1 MSTHI
6 QTEYWDGLGNHVIVS
21 DETLARVTEA
31 LQQVQVGT
39 VLPPVVVA
47 WEGAVPAIP
56 IGREGDGHGELILES
71 GEVRPLVLDGRTL
84 RLHERVPLGYHQVT
98 WRDGGGTTTATLISA
113 PIEAY
118 RRPQATPSW
127 GVGTHLAAL
136 RSYRSRSL
144 ADLRDLDLLCGW
156 VAAHGGD
163 LVTVLP
169 LLPTFNDHPAEP
181 SPYSAV
187 SRLHW
192 SELILDLGDRHRPV
206 GEVGRLDVTRAAE
219 EVREALAG
227 VPIEA
232 SIFEDPWPIDYAA
245 FRAAQQRYGRN
256 WRDWP
261 EHARRGELT
270 QADYD
275 ADEFRFHVVA
285 QQQART
291 QLHNLRARLEA
302 QEMRL
307 GLDLAVGVH
316 PDSYDTW
323 SRQHLFVES
332 MSVGAPPDF
341 GFPSGQDWGF
351 RPVHPVASRMEGH
364 AYLRDAIAHQMS
376 VAGVLRVDH
385 IMAWSRL
392 YWIPEGM
399 RLDQG
404 TYVSYPADELFAILT
419 LESHRHRCE
428 VVGENL
434 GTVPEE
440 IFEAL
445 PRHRI
450 WGMYLAQFAG
460 SGSEPIVPPT
470 KKDVALIGTHD
481 TPTFA
486 GWLAGDDVT
495 DRVAHELLDP
505 DAEAT
510 VRAERAALVGRL
522 AAHLGA
528 PADDPPA
535 LLRALLEWL
544 GRSPSPLV
552 IPWFEDLWCESAGV
566 NLPGTSTAMRANWQR
581 PMARLLDD
589 VLVDRDVSAAL
600 SVLDAA
606 RREGPLPT

>member
-1 MSTHI
+1 MSTPI
-6 QTEYWDGLGNHVIVS
+6 QTEYWDGLGNHVTVS

-31 LQQVQVGT
+31 LHSVEVGT

-56 IGREGDGHGELILES
+56 IGVEGDGHGELILEN
-71 GEVRPLVLDGRTL
+71 GEVRPLHQDGRSL
-84 RLHERVPLGYHQVT
+84 RFHERVPLGYHQII
-98 WRDGGGTTTATLISA
+98 WRHGGGDVTSTLISA
-113 PIEAY
+113 PVHAY
-118 RRPQATPSW
+118 RRAAELRSW

-136 RSYRSRSL
+136 RSYRSR
-144 ADLRDLDLLCGW
+144 AVGDLRDLEMLCGW
-156 VAAHGGD
+156 VQAHGGD

-169 LLPTFNDHPAEP
+169 LLPTFNEHPAEP

-192 SELILDLGDRHRPV
+192 SELVLDLGEHHHPIGDV
-206 GEVGRLDVTRAAE
+206 SRLDVTRAAW
-219 EVREALAG
+219 EVREALQHTLISAT
-227 VPIEA
+227 V
-232 SIFEDPWPIDYAA
+232 FEDPGPIEYAA

-256 WRDWP
+256 WREWP
-261 EHARRGELT
+261 ERARNGDL
-270 QADYD
+270 QPDDYD
-275 ADEFRFHVVA
+275 AEEFKFHLVA
-285 QQQART
+285 QQQAHN
-291 QLHNLRARLEA
+291 QLTNLRERLDARG
-302 QEMRL
+302 MRL

-364 AYLRDAIAHQMS
+364 AYLRDAIAHQMT

-392 YWIPEGM
+392 YWIPVGM

-404 TYVSYPADELFAILT
+404 TYVEYPADELFAILT

-428 VVGENL
+428 IIGENL

-460 SGSEPIVPPT
+460 SGAEPIVPPT
-470 KKDVALIGTHD
+470 EKDVALIGTHD

-486 GWLAGDDVT
+486 GWLAGDDIT
-495 DRVAHELLDP
+495 DRVAHGLMDA
-505 DAEAT
+505 DAESA
-510 VRAERAALVGRL
+510 VRAERAGMASRL

-535 LLRALLEWL
+535 LLRALLDWL

-552 IPWFEDLWCESAGV
+552 IPWFEDLWCEAAGV
-566 NLPGTSTAMRANWQR
+566 NLPGTSTEMRGNWQR

-589 VLVDRDVSAAL
+589 VFVDRDVSAAL

-606 RREGPLPT
+606 RREGSAPR

>member
-1 MSTHI
+1 MSTRI
-6 QTEYWDGLGNHVIVS
+6 LTEYWDGLGNHVIVGE
-21 DETLARVTEA
+21 ETLARVAAA
-31 LQQVQVGT
+31 LLAEQVST

-56 IGREGDGHGELILES
+56 IGMEGEGTGELILEH
-71 GEVRPLVLDGRTL
+71 GEVRPLVVDGRTL
-84 RLHERVPLGYHQVT
+84 RFHERVPLGYHQIV
-98 WRDGGGTTTATLISA
+98 WRHGGGGASATLISA
-113 PIEAY
+113 PVEAY
-118 RRPQATPSW
+118 RRPHDTPSW
-127 GVGTHLAAL
+127 GVGTHVAAL
-136 RSYRSRSL
+136 RSARSRSVG
-144 ADLRDLDLLCGW
+144 DLRDLETLCEW
-156 VAAHGGD
+156 VQSHGGD

-169 LLPTFNDHPAEP
+169 LLPTFNDEPAEP

-187 SRLHW
+187 SRLYW
-192 SELILDLGDRHRPV
+192 SELLLDLGDHHRPV
-206 GEVGRLDVTRAAE
+206 GDVDRLDVTRAAA
-219 EVREALAG
+219 EVREAMQHTLIQAT
-227 VPIEA
+227 
-232 SIFEDPWPIDYAA
+232 IFEDPGPIEYAA
-245 FRAAQQRYGRN
+245 FRAAQHRLGRN

-261 EHARRGELT
+261 EHACMGDL
-270 QADYD
+270 QPGDYD
-275 ADEFRFHVVA
+275 EADFEFYLVS
-285 QQQART
+285 QQQVHN
-291 QLHNLRARLEA
+291 QLRNLRERLDARGI
-302 QEMRL
+302 RL

-323 SRQHLFVES
+323 LHPYLFVEG

-351 RPVHPVASRMEGH
+351 RPVHPVVSRQSGH
-364 AYLRDAIAHQMS
+364 AYLRNAIAHQMS

-404 TYVSYPADELFAILT
+404 TYVEYPADELFAILT

-460 SGSEPIVPPT
+460 SGAEPIVPPT
-470 KKDVALIGTHD
+470 EKDVALIGTHD

-486 GWLAGDDVT
+486 GWLAGDDIA
-495 DRVAHELLDP
+495 DRVAHGLLDA
-505 DAEAT
+505 DAEST
-510 VRAERAALVGRL
+510 VRAERAEMASRL

-528 PADDPPA
+528 SADDPPA

-552 IPWFEDLWCESAGV
+552 IPWLEDLWCEAEGV

-581 PMARLLDD
+581 PMARLLDEVMHD
-589 VLVDRDVSAAL
+589 PEVAAAL
-600 SVLDAA
+600 AVLDAA
-606 RREGPLPT
+606 RREGSRPT

>member
-1 MSTHI
+1 MSTRI
-6 QTEYWDGLGNHVIVS
+6 LTEYWDGLGHHVTVS

-31 LQQVQVGT
+31 LQSVQVGT

-56 IGREGDGHGELILES
+56 IGLEGDGRGELLLES

-84 RLHERVPLGYHQVT
+84 RLHERVPLGYHAVR
-98 WRDGGGTTTATLISA
+98 WHHGGGTTTATLISA
-113 PIEAY
+113 PVEAY
-118 RRPQATPSW
+118 RRPQAAPSW

-136 RSYRSRSL
+136 RSYRSRSVGDLQDL
-144 ADLRDLDLLCGW
+144 ALLCGW
-156 VAAHGGD
+156 VEAHGGN

-169 LLPTFNDHPAEP
+169 LLPTFNEDPAEP

-192 SELILDLGDRHRPV
+192 SELVLDLGEHHHPV
-206 GEVGRLDVTRAAE
+206 GTVSRLDVTRAAW
-219 EVREALAG
+219 EVREALRDTM
-227 VPIEA
+227 IQA
-232 SIFEDPWPIDYAA
+232 SIFEDPGPIEYAA
-245 FRAAQQRYGRN
+245 FRAAQQRFGRN
-256 WRDWP
+256 WREWP
-261 EHARRGELT
+261 ERARHGDL
-270 QADYD
+270 QPDDYD
-275 ADEFRFHVVA
+275 AEEFRFHLVA
-285 QQQART
+285 QQQVQQ
-291 QLHNLRARLEA
+291 QLRKLRARLDA
-302 QEMRL
+302 TGFRL

-332 MSVGAPPDF
+332 MSVGAPPDL

-364 AYLRDAIAHQMS
+364 AYLREAIAHQMS

-392 YWIPEGM
+392 YWIPIGM

-404 TYVSYPADELFAILT
+404 TYVEYPADELFAILT

-460 SGSEPIVPPT
+460 SGAEPIVPPT
-470 KKDVALIGTHD
+470 ERDVALIGTHD

-486 GWLAGDDVT
+486 GWLAGDDIT
-495 DRVAHELLDP
+495 DRVAHGLLDA

-510 VRAERAALVGRL
+510 VRAERAELVTRL

-535 LLRALLEWL
+535 LLRALLEWM
-544 GRSPSPLV
+544 GRSQSPLV
-552 IPWFEDLWCESAGV
+552 IPWFEDLWCEAAGV

-600 SVLDAA
+600 SALDAA
-606 RREGPLPT
+606 RREVPRPT